1 MNHDNK
7 IPDVEESEKVQVLT
21 SIWMVPLIAL
31 LIALWLAWQYFSQLG
46 PKVQI
51 VFETSGGL
59 KAGQSQVKMRD
70 VPIGIVKNITLLDGK
85 KGVVVTVQLDKDAE
99 AYLNKETKFW
109 VARPKIDTKGIS
121 GLDTL
126 MSGAYLAMYGDK
138 GEGGQNY
145 FVGLEEPYI
154 DKEALLGKRYM
165 LSAPDARDLTPGAN
179 VYYRKI
185 KVGNLES
192 VRLSQDGEKVNFTV
206 FIEDAY
212 TKFVNSKT
220 QFWRTNYMTF
230 NYHDN
235 VFRVDI
241 APITNLLSGG
251 IALSTTTKSTRQD
264 VMADNHVFPLYLDYE
279 EAMKKE
285 IGFGGEGDSMKTFEF
300 KFDESVG
307 KLEVGAPIELSGFQ
321 VGSVVNVESD
331 FDSNKTR
338 VRSVVLGLIDTSV
351 FFDYEKSTNAGD
363 GFSNLKK
370 AVAKGLKAR
379 LAQSNPLTGSLY
391 IDLVTEKKE
400 TAGVIEEGGTFA
412 RFPTAH
418 SSFDGVMEKMADLV
432 EKINNLDLE
441 KLLASVTKLVDDS
454 NPPVQNL
461 LKKLSKTADNINTL
475 TSSKEMKN
483 LPRSL
488 GGSLDE
494 FKETL
499 SSINKLLEGDSSN
512 SVLSAQITTMLR
524 ELTSMSKSVQQ
535 LTDKL
540 ERKPNALLFGDE

>member
-1 MNHDNK
+1 MNKHE
-7 IPDVEESEKVQVLT
+7 IPEVEESEKVQVLT

-154 DKEALLGKRYM
+154 DKEALMGKRYT
-165 LSAPDARDLTPGAN
+165 LSAPDARDLSAGAN

-192 VRLSQDGEKVNFTV
+192 VRLAQDGEKVNFTV
-206 FIEDAY
+206 FIEEPY

-264 VMADNHVFPLYLDYE
+264 VMAENHVFPLYLDYE

-391 IDLVTEKKE
+391 IDLVTDKKE
-400 TAGVIEEGGTFA
+400 KPGVIAEGGTFA
-412 RFPTAH
+412 KFPTTH
-418 SSFDGVMEKMADLV
+418 SSFDGVMEKVADLI
-432 EKINNLDLE
+432 EKLNNLDLE
-441 KLLASVTKLVDDS
+441 KLLASINTLVDES
-454 NPPVQNL
+454 NPSIQNL
-461 LKKLSKTADNINTL
+461 LKKLSKTADNINRL